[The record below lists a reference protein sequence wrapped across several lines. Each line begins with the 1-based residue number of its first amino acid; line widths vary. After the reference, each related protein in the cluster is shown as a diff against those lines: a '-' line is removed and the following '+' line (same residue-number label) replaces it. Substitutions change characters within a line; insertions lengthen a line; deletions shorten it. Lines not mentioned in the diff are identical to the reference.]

1 MIVVTTPTGDIGARV
16 LRHVLDAGEDVRVIA
31 RDPSRLPAGLRARV
45 EVAAG
50 SHVDPEIVG
59 PALAGAERVFW
70 LPPSSPG
77 EPSAETAYVA
87 FSRAFCEA
95 LPSSGVTHVV
105 GVSALGRG
113 WPGPAGL
120 VTASL
125 AMDDMIGA
133 TGVSYR
139 ALACASLMDNVA
151 RQAGPIREDGVF
163 HAPTPGDLR
172 LPHVAKA
179 DVAAVAARLLL
190 APDWQGVGE
199 VPLPGPQ
206 DLSFDEMAATMSDVL
221 GRSVRFREMPMDR
234 FEETMRA
241 TGASEGMA
249 RAYALMMAAKNEGMD
264 TVARPEARGE
274 TPTTFRAW
282 CEAELRPAV
291 AA

>member
-16 LRHVLDAGEDVRVIA
+16 LAHVLDAGRKVRVIT
-31 RDPSRLPAGLRARV
+31 RGPSRLPAGLCARV
-45 EVAAG
+45 EVVEG
-50 SHVDPEIVG
+50 SHADPEVIG
-59 PALAGAERVFW
+59 LALAGAEQVFW
-70 LPPSSPG
+70 LPPSSPS
-77 EPSAETAYVA
+77 EPSAEAAYVE
-87 FSRAFCEA
+87 FSRAFREA

-113 WPGPAGL
+113 WPRPAGL

-139 ALACASLMDNVA
+139 ALACASLMDNVL

-179 DVAAVAARLLL
+179 DVAAVAARLVL
-190 APDWQGVGE
+190 APDWQGVEE
-199 VPLPGPQ
+199 VPLHGPE
-206 DLSFDEMAATMSDVL
+206 DLCFDEMAATMTDVL
-221 GRSVRFREMPMDR
+221 GRPVRFQEMPMDR
-234 FEETMRA
+234 FEAMMRT

-249 RAYALMMAAKNEGMD
+249 RAYALMLTAKNEGMD
-264 TVARPEARGE
+264 TMARAATRDE

-282 CEAELRPAV
+282 CEAELRPVV